1 MNLHRKVVTKPLF
14 HIVPVRQKILLSR
27 IWQWQSMPDGSK
39 QELLAVE
46 SAQQNIIS
54 SCELEKI
61 CKFTYKI
68 GEKETKNAIVSVMSM
83 IAAKAE

>member
-1 MNLHRKVVTKPLF
+1 M
-14 HIVPVRQKILLSR
+14 
-27 IWQWQSMPDGSK
+27 
-39 QELLAVE
+39 E
-46 SAQQNIIS
+46 SAQENMIS

-68 GEKETKNAIVSVMSM
+68 GEKEQKNAIVSVMSM